1 MLKINT
7 HNEDATIIFDLEG
20 KLAGP
25 WVDEL
30 EHCWRQAVTDDQRVR
45 VVLTIVTFIDAAGIK
60 LLTDMHRQGAEL
72 VAQGCMTKAIVEE
85 IKQKEKADESIS
97 RRSKYHG

>member
-7 HNEDATIIFDLEG
+7 EDDGSIIIFDLEG

-30 EHCWRQAVTDDQRVR
+30 QQCWERAVVEGRRAR
-45 VVLTIVTFIDAAGIK
+45 VVLKIVTFIDVQGQR
-60 LLTDMHRQGAEL
+60 LLADMHRRGAEL
-72 VAQGCMTKAIVEE
+72 VAHGCMTKAIVEE
-85 IKQKEKADESIS
+85 IK
-97 RRSKYHG
+97 RRGET

>member
-7 HNEDATIIFDLEG
+7 QDDGATITFELEG

-30 EHCWRQAVTDDQRVR
+30 KHCWQRAVTDDRPVR
-45 VVLTIVTFIDAAGIK
+45 VVLKMVTFIDAAGRR
-60 LLTDMHRQGAEL
+60 LLTDMHRRGAEL

-85 IKQKEKADESIS
+85 IKRKGE
-97 RRSKYHG
+97 G

>member
-7 HNEDATIIFDLEG
+7 QKDGAITIFDLEG

-30 EHCWRQAVTDDQRVR
+30 KQCWHQAVIDDRPVR
-45 VVLTIVTFIDAAGIK
+45 VVLKTVTFIDAEGRR
-60 LLTDMHRQGAEL
+60 LLADMHRQGAEL
-72 VAQGCMTKAIVEE
+72 AAEGCMTKAIVEA
-85 IKQKEKADESIS
+85 IKGGGEG
-97 RRSKYHG
+97 R

>member
-7 HNEDATIIFDLEG
+7 QNDGATIIFDLEG
-20 KLAGP
+20 KLTGP

-30 EHCWRQAVTDDQRVR
+30 EHCWQRAVIDGRRVR
-45 VVLTIVTFIDAAGIK
+45 VVLKIVTFIDAQGRR
-60 LLTDMHRQGAEL
+60 LLADMHRQGAEL

-85 IKQKEKADESIS
+85 IKRKGEGS
-97 RRSKYHG
+97 

>member
-7 HNEDATIIFDLEG
+7 HNDGATIIFDLEG

-30 EHCWRQAVTDDQRVR
+30 EHCWQQAVTDDRPVR
-45 VVLTIVTFIDAAGIK
+45 VVLKIVTFIDAEGRR
-60 LLTDMHRQGAEL
+60 LLTDMHRRGVEL
-72 VAQGCMTKAIVEE
+72 VAQGCMIKAIVEE
-85 IKQKEKADESIS
+85 IKRKGE
-97 RRSKYHG
+97 G

>member
-7 HNEDATIIFDLEG
+7 HNENATIIFDLEG

-25 WVDEL
+25 EVDEL
-30 EHCWRQAVTDDQRVR
+30 EHCWQRAVTADRRVR
-45 VVLTIVTFIDAAGIK
+45 VVLKIVSFIDAAGIR

-85 IKQKEKADESIS
+85 IKRKGE
-97 RRSKYHG
+97 G

>member
-7 HNEDATIIFDLEG
+7 QHDGATIIFDLEG

-30 EHCWRQAVTDDQRVR
+30 EHCWQRAVIDDRPVR
-45 VVLTIVTFIDAAGIK
+45 VVLKMVTFIDAQGRR
-60 LLTDMHRQGAEL
+60 LLTDMHRRGAEL

-85 IKQKEKADESIS
+85 IKRKGE
-97 RRSKYHG
+97 G

>member
-7 HNEDATIIFDLEG
+7 QHDGAAIIFELEG

-30 EHCWRQAVTDDQRVR
+30 EHCWQQAVTDGRPVR
-45 VVLTIVTFIDAAGIK
+45 IVLTIVTFIDAAGRR
-60 LLTDMHRQGAEL
+60 LLTDMHRRGAEL

-85 IKQKEKADESIS
+85 IKRKGEGS
-97 RRSKYHG
+97 

>member
-1 MLKINT
+1 MLKITNRNDGT
-7 HNEDATIIFDLEG
+7 TTILDLEG

-30 EHCWRQAVTDDQRVR
+30 EHCWQRAISDGRVR
-45 VVLTIVTFIDAAGIK
+45 IVLKAVTFIDAAGRR

-85 IKQKEKADESIS
+85 IKRGGES
-97 RRSKYHG
+97 R

>member
-1 MLKINT
+1 MLKIDT
-7 HNEDATIIFDLEG
+7 QHDGATIIFELEG

-30 EHCWRQAVTDDQRVR
+30 EHCWQRAVTDDRPVR
-45 VVLTIVTFIDAAGIK
+45 VVLKIVTFIDAQGRR
-60 LLTDMHRQGAEL
+60 LLTEMHRRGAEL

-85 IKQKEKADESIS
+85 IKRKGE
-97 RRSKYHG
+97 G